1 MAKGDIKVEKKD
13 TIKTLFKEY
22 ELLLPTGE
30 HEKNGEA
37 ILAKKEILPT
47 KLKYM
52 VGNKDY
58 MIYQLLEQIG
68 VFELLS
74 CSDGHDLIKTF
85 LISVFNNKEYVES
98 IIDDLD
104 VDMIVDIVQVSKKRN
119 KIKEEDELKKVL
131 TNLAKEGSQ

>member
-74 CSDGHDLIKTF
+74 YSDGHDLIKTF

-131 TNLAKEGSQ
+131 TNLTKEGSQ